1 MATAR
6 KIPISVGKNRA
17 DPLEPVTGLAMDC
30 NYDVRKRGEIARR
43 TRSTSLIALRAS
55 RLPEQVDGGA
65 HDPCACAARSTCDVL
80 RAVRAS
86 RTREGARRSPTRSL
100 RAAGTLSANTG

>member
-30 NYDVRKRGEIARR
+30 NYDVLQTLPRSPR
-43 TRSTSLIALRAS
+43 TRGASPIA
-55 RLPEQVDGGA
+55 
-65 HDPCACAARSTCDVL
+65 
-80 RAVRAS
+80 
-86 RTREGARRSPTRSL
+86 TRRVSIA
-100 RAAGTLSANTG
+100 